1 MAIDY
6 IELPIIDS
14 TNTWAKEH
22 SAKLHPNPLICITV
36 NEQTGGRGRYKRTWH
51 SPPDTNLYATFCF
64 YLPPTFTTAHNLA
77 QVLSISAIRVL
88 KKLGLKPKIKWPNDI
103 LLNGKKCGGMLCEL
117 SKPLAIIGIGLN
129 INMPNCDQIDQPATS
144 LLIESA
150 QEFSILAIRNQLAE
164 QFLQDLT
171 LYLKSGFQPFFD
183 EYEQNLAYLGETIT
197 CTVSHEKLTGV
208 FEKLLPDGRILL
220 RLPDGSEKPLA
231 EGP

>member
-22 SAKLHPNPLICITV
+22 SDELHPDPLICITA
-36 NEQTGGRGRYKRTWH
+36 NSQTSGRGRYKRTWQ

-64 YLPPTFTTAHNLA
+64 YLPPTFTAAHNLA
-77 QVLSISAIRVL
+77 QVLSISTIRVL

-103 LLNGKKCGGMLCEL
+103 LLNGKKCAGMLCEI
-117 SKPLAIIGIGLN
+117 SQPLAIIGIGLN
-129 INMPNCDQIDQPATS
+129 INMQSCDEIDQPATS
-144 LLIESA
+144 LIIESG

-164 QFLQDLT
+164 QFLDDLN
-171 LYLKSGFQPFFD
+171 LYLKSGFDPFFH

-197 CTVSHEKLTGV
+197 CTVSGEKITGV
-208 FEKLLPDGRILL
+208 FEKLLPDGRILM
-220 RLPDGSEKPLA
+220 RLPDGSEKPLT